1 MISPAEA
8 CGHTAQVLGYLI
20 KTSWFLKRL
29 AKKKRQLHTI
39 SHEILS
45 PQKKKKKK
53 KKKEKF

>member
-53 KKKEKF
+53 KKK